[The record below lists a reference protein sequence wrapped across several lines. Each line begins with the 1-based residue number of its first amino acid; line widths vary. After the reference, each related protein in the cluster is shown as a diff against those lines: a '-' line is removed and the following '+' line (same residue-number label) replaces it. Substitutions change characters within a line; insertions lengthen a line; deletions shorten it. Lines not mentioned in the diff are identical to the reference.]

1 MDETSP
7 EVIATVAAERFGD
20 AYGGLINGAMRQ
32 DLCRRIENA
41 IRVALRDQ
49 GTAFSKLCRTRQT
62 LWEATEARPATTDPL
77 RAEARARGNE
87 AAYLADAIASA
98 LARDHGDR

>member
-20 AYGGLINGAMRQ
+20 AYGGVISAAMRQ

-49 GTAFSKLCRTRQT
+49 GSAFAKLCRTRQT
-62 LWEATEARPATTDPL
+62 LWEGTEARPVTTELL
-77 RAEARARGNE
+77 RAEARARANE
-87 AAYLADAIASA
+87 AAYLADAVDSA
-98 LARDHGDR
+98 LASVR